1 MRRGLRLRDVFSS
14 GLGAEGL
21 LELIPC
27 AVALWNLGG
36 DSICFL
42 NRRTISLTGYSPEEF
57 RSIPNLWIDSINPAD
72 RGAYLSARKK
82 VESSEEIVT
91 SCEYRFMPKGRKE
104 EKWLSERSSVFQLA
118 DKEHII
124 IVSVYSD
131 ISEFVR
137 RRQLGQEKDIME
149 RLRQM
154 TTGLAHEVDNHLQVM
169 HGAVELIGAGAKT
182 SRERQLIEDGIVSTS
197 RLMREFKDYFYQ
209 SRNTTISVDVI
220 TVIEEAVQRVQSELL
235 EQGLK
240 IRFAY
245 QEELPRVQTDPSE
258 FRQAF
263 LKVLEFARVLLPQGG
278 ELSIDA
284 AVGESE
290 GVKYLVLSVSIVA
303 VECIQIDE
311 VAAFRPYLRAGNR
324 STGLNMVAAQNIF
337 CRHGG
342 KIVFEKTVGSGGVIR
357 MFLKPA
363 SD

>member
-1 MRRGLRLRDVFSS
+1 MRKRLRLQDVFSS
-14 GLGAEGL
+14 GFNAEGL

-27 AVALWNLGG
+27 AVVLGNLG
-36 DSICFL
+36 DPFCFL
-42 NRRTISLTGYSPEEF
+42 NQRTIRLIGYSPEEF

-72 RGAYLSARKK
+72 RGAYFSARKK
-82 VESSEEIVT
+82 VESSEEVVA
-91 SCEYRFMPKGRKE
+91 SCEYRFMPKGRTE

-118 DKEHII
+118 EKEHRII
-124 IVSVYSD
+124 ISVYSD

-137 RRQLGQEKDIME
+137 RRQLTQERDITE
-149 RLRQM
+149 RVRQISK
-154 TTGLAHEVDNHLQVM
+154 GLAHEIDNHLQVM

-182 SRERQLIEDGIVSTS
+182 SRERQLIEDGIATTS
-197 RLMREFKDYFYQ
+197 RLMREFQDYFYQ
-209 SRNTTISVDVI
+209 SRNTTTSVDAIIV
-220 TVIEEAVQRVQSELL
+220 VEEAVQGVQSELF
-235 EQGLK
+235 EQGVK

-245 QEELPRVQTDPSE
+245 PEDLPRVQTDPSE

-263 LKVLEFARVLLPQGG
+263 LKVLEFARVLFPHGG

-303 VECIQIDE
+303 VACLQIDE
-311 VAAFRPYLRAGNR
+311 VAAFRPYLKVGNR
-324 STGLNMVAAQNIF
+324 STGLNMVAAQNII

-342 KIVFEKTVGSGGVIR
+342 KIVFEKTAGSGGVIR
-357 MFLKPA
+357 MFLKPV